1 MICSH
6 FGQNIRSTVG
16 RGIRENVRKEKQLM
30 QSAFQNLMFVLV
42 FVGMTL
48 SGCGHTIDK
57 KVLMDNVSTSDYE
70 ILGEERG
77 TESDDALPQEAVMG
91 GRRPAEGTAA
101 RMFYDR
107 LVYIMGNLRE
117 TEYVHHRQRIMKEDE
132 GIYKYDCSGFA
143 GDFILK
149 QVLPQHYEDLARN
162 AKRFHSGKDDEH
174 PRAWGFYDYFNEIL
188 SGRDESGNAYWY
200 VFKSIEKIQPGD
212 IIVVKYDEKWQA
224 SMIEKCKSAST
235 GHVMIAWS
243 PPVRTSKEEFSICVV
258 DSASSGH
265 GKDTRRAGHRK
276 CKDSG
281 FLSCRCCPEDI
292 ITGIGKGKMWYG
304 VNRED
309 NRPVYYRWRNSDGC
323 KYTLTGMKTDC
334 DGNDGFCCTRNCKY
348 PRKYYERLQGIIMAR
363 PLLVK

>member
-1 MICSH
+1 
-6 FGQNIRSTVG
+6 
-16 RGIRENVRKEKQLM
+16 M
-30 QSAFQNLMFVLV
+30 QSAYRNLMFALV
-42 FVGMTL
+42 FVGMTF

-77 TESDDALPQEAVMG
+77 TDSDDSLPQEAVMG

-117 TEYVHHRQRIMKEDE
+117 TEYVHHRQRSMKEDE

-149 QVLPQHYEDLARN
+149 QALPQHYEDLARN

-188 SGRDESGNAYWY
+188 ADKDENGNAYWH

-212 IIVVKYDEKWQA
+212 IIVVKYDKKWQD
-224 SMIEKCKSAST
+224 SMIDKCGSAST

-243 PPVRTSKEEFSICVV
+243 PPVRASKEEFSIYVA

-265 GKDTRRAGHRK
+265 GKDTRRGQDNVAGN
-276 CKDSG
+276 
-281 FLSCRCCPEDI
+281 
-292 ITGIGKGKMWYG
+292 TGIGKGKMWYG
-304 VNRED
+304 VNPKD
-309 NRPVYYRWRNSDGC
+309 NRPVYYRWHHSDGC
-323 KYTLTGMKTDC
+323 KYTLTNMKTNC
-334 DGNDGFCCTRNCKY
+334 NGNDGLCCTKKCKY
-348 PRKYYERLQGIIMAR
+348 PNKYYERLQGIIMAR
-363 PLLVK
+363 PCLLK